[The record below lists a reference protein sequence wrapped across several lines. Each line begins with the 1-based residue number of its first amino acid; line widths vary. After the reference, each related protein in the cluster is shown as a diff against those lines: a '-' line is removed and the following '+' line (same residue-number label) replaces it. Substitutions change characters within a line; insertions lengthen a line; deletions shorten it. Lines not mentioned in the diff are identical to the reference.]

1 MLSDVE
7 TGNNLMLTR
16 MTRVATLDHFHILMS
31 HLVRNNSV

>member
-16 MTRVATLDHFHILMS
+16 MVLVATLDHFHILMLS
-31 HLVRNNSV
+31 PHLVRN

>member
-16 MTRVATLDHFHILMS
+16 MVPVATLDHFHILMLSS
-31 HLVRNNSV
+31 HLVRN